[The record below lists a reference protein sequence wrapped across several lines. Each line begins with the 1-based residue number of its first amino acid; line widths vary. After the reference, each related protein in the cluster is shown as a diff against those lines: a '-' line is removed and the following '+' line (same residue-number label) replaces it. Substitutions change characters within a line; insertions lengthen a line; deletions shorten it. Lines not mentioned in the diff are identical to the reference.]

1 MKRRNISWKI
11 LTPGIILKSFMKE
24 QSKIAAKLKPAPVKK
39 IMIRL
44 KQAYGERK
52 RTSRPDAVGV
62 LVQTIL
68 SQNTSDLNSGRA
80 YGSLLQK
87 FKNWDAVS
95 GATLNSIS
103 KAIIHG
109 GLADVKAKYIKDSLQ
124 EIKRR
129 RGSLELDFLKELPLH
144 EALKWLTSLPGVG
157 LKTANVVLLF
167 SLGMPAVPVDTHIF
181 RVSKRL
187 GLIDEKLTLEKAHR
201 ELGKIVPE
209 EDAYPFHLLMIEHG
223 RRTCHSRH
231 PECAGCVL
239 RDICPGAG
247 LFMK

>member
-1 MKRRNISWKI
+1 MKKASI
-11 LTPGIILKSFMKE
+11 TEIIR
-24 QSKIAAKLKPAPVKK
+24 
-39 IMIRL
+39 RL
-44 KQAYGERK
+44 KQAYGDRK

-80 YGSLLQK
+80 YDSLLKK
-87 FKNWDAVS
+87 FKTWDAVS

-103 KAIIHG
+103 KAIVHG

-129 RGSLELDFLKELPLH
+129 RGSYELDFLKEMPIN
-144 EALKWLTSLPGVG
+144 EAMKWMTSLPGVG

-187 GLIDEKLTLEKAHR
+187 GLIGEKLTLEKAHL

-209 EDAYPFHLLMIEHG
+209 EEAYPFHLLMIEHG
-223 RRTCHSRH
+223 RRTCHPRN
-231 PECAGCVL
+231 PECAKCVL
-239 RDICPGAG
+239 MDICPGAASFIKANG
-247 LFMK
+247 GRERSQA

>member
-1 MKRRNISWKI
+1 M
-11 LTPGIILKSFMKE
+11 
-24 QSKIAAKLKPAPVKK
+24 KPASVKE
-39 IMIRL
+39 IVGRL
-44 KQAYGERK
+44 KQAYGDRK
-52 RTSRPDAVGV
+52 RTSLPDAAGV

-80 YGSLLQK
+80 YDSLLKK
-87 FKNWDAVS
+87 FKTWDAVS

-109 GLADVKAKYIKDSLQ
+109 GLADVKAKYIKDSLK

-129 RGSLELDFLKELPLH
+129 RGSFELDFLKELQLK
-144 EALKWLTSLPGVG
+144 EALEWLTSLPGVG

-187 GLIDEKLTLEKAHR
+187 GLIDEKLTPEKAHM
-201 ELGKIVPE
+201 ELEKIVPE
-209 EDAYPFHLLMIEHG
+209 EEAYPFHLLMIEHG
-223 RRTCHSRH
+223 RRTCHPRN
-231 PECAGCVL
+231 PECAKCIL
-239 RDICPGAG
+239 MDICPGAASFIKMNG
-247 LFMK
+247 GMKRSQL